1 MNTPL
6 AFSFHLPTRVVFR
19 RGAVAMVP
27 ALDEVKG
34 KRCMLLTLRSHAP
47 EEAITEL
54 AAAASHL
61 TLIRGVEEN
70 PRHSYVCALAEQA
83 RAERI
88 ETVVAI
94 GGGSAMDAAKA
105 VAWFAANPGWRIG
118 EERQPAIP
126 AMKLVAVPTTSGTGS
141 EVSPFSVLTDDET
154 HQKRFLKHPALMPAV
169 ALCDPLLTVTMPV
182 QVTADTGIDA
192 LSHAVEAYLSVLC
205 QGFMEGIALESCRLV
220 AENLPV
226 VLEND
231 PGDMTARENL
241 MLAALDG
248 GIVLANC
255 GTVFVHA
262 LGYCLTAKFGYT
274 HGKANAIL
282 LAGFVEHLAERGSP
296 RAQAILDIFGGSL
309 RAFIERCGVP
319 QKLPP
324 GSVTSDEFAAWVST
338 GYNAYGRVNG
348 VIALDRSD
356 VENVLNRVI
365 A

>member
-1 MNTPL
+1 
-6 AFSFHLPTRVVFR
+6 
-19 RGAVAMVP
+19 
-27 ALDEVKG
+27 
-34 KRCMLLTLRSHAP
+34 
-47 EEAITEL
+47 
-54 AAAASHL
+54 
-61 TLIRGVEEN
+61 
-70 PRHSYVCALAEQA
+70 
-83 RAERI
+83 
-88 ETVVAI
+88 
-94 GGGSAMDAAKA
+94 
-105 VAWFAANPGWRIG
+105 
-118 EERQPAIP
+118 
-126 AMKLVAVPTTSGTGS
+126 MKLVAVPTTSGTGS